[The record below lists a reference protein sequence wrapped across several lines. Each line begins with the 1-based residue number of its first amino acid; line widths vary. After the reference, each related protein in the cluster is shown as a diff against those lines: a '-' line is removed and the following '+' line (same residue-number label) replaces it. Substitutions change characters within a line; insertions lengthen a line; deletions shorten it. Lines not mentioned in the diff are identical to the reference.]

1 MVRTL
6 DFRRALAVSLVVAAT
21 GCGGSPSAPTPSA
34 PSPQASVASIAIT
47 GTASLTVVGQ
57 TGQLAATATL
67 SDGITQNVTNSAT
80 WQSSNQSVVTV
91 SSTGLATAVAAGQA
105 TITATAQAKSGTLAM
120 TVSIAAATT
129 FQGTLAGGAGQS
141 GTFTVTIQTGIS
153 PSAFVR
159 NVHTLASETGASG
172 TLTLI
177 NGSGAATLTGT
188 FDSLTNALK
197 LSGGGFVLTGA
208 ISQGAASGTY
218 TGPSSTSGGFAGLDS
233 TRNTVTLMCG
243 TYSGAN
249 TGTGIWNLQFSA
261 SGAASGV
268 TRPDLSARDPQ
279 PRTSQLTG
287 QLNGTALTLRSA
299 DDGATATGVVQGG
312 SVTGTYDD
320 GKGTFSGS
328 TTRCR

>member
-1 MVRTL
+1 MVRPL
-6 DFRRALAVSLVVAAT
+6 DFRRALAISLVVAGT
-21 GCGGSPSAPTPSA
+21 GCGGSSSTPAA

-47 GTASLTVVGQ
+47 GTPSLTFVGQ
-57 TGQLAATATL
+57 TGQLTATATL
-67 SDGITQNVTNSAT
+67 SDGTIQSVTSSAM

-91 SSTGLATAVAAGQA
+91 SSNGLATAVAVGQA

-129 FQGTLAGGAGQS
+129 FQGTVAGGAGQS
-141 GTFTVTIQTGIS
+141 GTFTVTIQTAIS
-153 PSAFVR
+153 QSAFVR
-159 NVHTLASETGASG
+159 SVHPLASAAASG

-177 NGSGAATLTGT
+177 NGSGASTLTGT
-188 FDSLTNALK
+188 FDMSTNALN
-197 LSGGGFVLTGA
+197 LSGGGFVLTGT
-208 ISQGAASGTY
+208 IGQGAASGTY
-218 TGPSSTSGGFAGLDS
+218 TGPASTSGGFAGLDS
-233 TRNTVTLMCG
+233 TRNSVTLMCG

-279 PRTSQLTG
+279 PRTTQLTG
-287 QLNGTALTLRSA
+287 QLNGTALTLRSV

-312 SVTGTYDD
+312 NVTGTHDD

-328 TTRCR
+328 TTGCR